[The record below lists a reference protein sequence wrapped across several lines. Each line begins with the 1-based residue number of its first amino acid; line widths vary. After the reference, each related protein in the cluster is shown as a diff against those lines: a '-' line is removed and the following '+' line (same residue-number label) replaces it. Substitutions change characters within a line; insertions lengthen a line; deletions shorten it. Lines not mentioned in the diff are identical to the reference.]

1 MPIVNNL
8 LDDLSEAY
16 KVAIPTALDRMASEF
31 MKLALPPMLTDNER
45 KMSIYGRNENMFS
58 GDSDENFT
66 KNTEIRFIRMHGQ
79 RLLYESEVSPFI
91 AHRMHNSRV
100 MANNKA
106 VKTIPI
112 SPKMVEG
119 LKVLFAEYPYWT
131 KVKNLQCGRATNMKL
146 AQLLYENGLVM
157 TREP

>member
-45 KMSIYGRNENMFS
+45 KMSIYGRNENMF
-58 GDSDENFT
+58 GGEADENFT
-66 KNTEIRFIRMHGQ
+66 NNTEIRFIRMHGQ
-79 RLLYESEVSPFI
+79 RLLYESEDSPFI

-100 MANNKA
+100 MTNNKT

-112 SPKMVEG
+112 TVKMVEG

-131 KVKNLQCGRATNMKL
+131 KIKNLRCGRVANMKL
-146 AQLLYENGLVM
+146 AQLLYENGLIM